1 MGSID
6 PALIKFYAAV
16 ATDGGGIDFSSQQT
30 SSVVGNEIARITASE
45 RRDGIIKYVKQ
56 YVVNENA
63 ETWGPVAVYLS
74 SLPIMAP
81 NVEVAIALTGSKS
94 RLSTASTLTGTA
106 TFAFGTTIFTSDDLT
121 SEVRAGE
128 SVFNSDDDD
137 ASKSAVIS
145 SVTATTIVL
154 ETAYLG
160 TAGSG
165 KGIAVC
171 PATYLQFRSP
181 VQYDYDMESPTLAP
195 LSPVGIWKQYRVL
208 PACPPYSLDGFT
220 LKIEEL
226 G

>member
-6 PALIKFYAAV
+6 PTLIKFYAAV
-16 ATDGGGIDFSSQQT
+16 ATDGGDIDLSSQQT
-30 SSVVGNEIARITASE
+30 SSITGNEISRITASE
-45 RRDGIIKYVKQ
+45 RRDGTTKYAKQ
-56 YVVNENA
+56 YVMNENA
-63 ETWGPVAVYLS
+63 ETWGPVGVYLS
-74 SLPIMAP
+74 ALPLMTP
-81 NVEVAIALTGSKS
+81 NVEVAIALTGTKS

-195 LSPVGIWKQYRVL
+195 LSPVGIWKQYRVYS
-208 PACPPYSLDGFT
+208 ACPPYSIDGFT